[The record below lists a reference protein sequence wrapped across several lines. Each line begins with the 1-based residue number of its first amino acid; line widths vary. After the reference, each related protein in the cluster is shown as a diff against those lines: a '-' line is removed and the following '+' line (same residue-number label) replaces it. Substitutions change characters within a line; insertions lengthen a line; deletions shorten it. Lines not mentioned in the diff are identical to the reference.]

1 MNKYIID
8 NKVVKFFGN
17 KYIKFKLLEL
27 FKLINFI
34 IDEISLKF
42 NIQLSELIIKVIKI
56 NVINI
61 KNNFINK
68 FFKNI
73 HLIDV
78 FILLI
83 NLMKYK
89 KIIIIPPTIIKNI
102 KKENQ
107 WLLK

>member
-1 MNKYIID
+1 MID
-8 NKVVKFFGN
+8 
-17 KYIKFKLLEL
+17 I
-27 FKLINFI
+27 
-34 IDEISLKF
+34 ISLKF
-42 NIQLSELIIKVIKI
+42 NVQLSIFIKLVKIIKLIII
-56 NVINI
+56 NDNL
-61 KNNFINK
+61 KNK
-68 FFKNI
+68 LFKNI

-102 KKENQ
+102 KNENQ